1 MSRYDDDY
9 DDNEDER
16 EDDDLED
23 NEDDDDG
30 VRRSTSNP
38 NPFSSRPNSVRG
50 AGLPQQRPPV
60 SPGGSVPSPIRTPG
74 GPGSSQPFG
83 GNRPNSPTP
92 GGGSSGGV
100 QPFQRSP
107 LSPRDDKKDDS
118 DNTKDAVNRVLGS
131 FGQKLT
137 AGDND
142 KRDDAKPPSG
152 GSGGLFGSRG
162 NNDDKKDEKPTHSS
176 FGSRIGGG
184 GNNSSSGG
192 DKSDSVGGL
201 TRGLGG
207 LTSRLG
213 GSDDKKDDAKPPPSS
228 GGGLGGFGSRLGGG
242 NNDKKDEKSPSGG
255 GLGGFGSRIG
265 GGNNNE
271 KRDDAKPPSGG
282 GLGGLTSRIGSGNN
296 NDKKEEKPPSGGGL
310 GGFGSRIGGGL
321 GGGSD
326 KKDDK
331 SSGAGGLG
339 GLTSRIGGGLGGGDR
354 KDDKPASGGA
364 LGGLTSRFGGNNNDK
379 KDNKPLGGGIGG
391 GMGGARPG
399 SGTPPKDDKPAGG
412 KLGGALGGLTS
423 RFGGDKKDEPKAP
436 PSTGSGAFGSTRPG
450 GTSMGQSPLGGT
462 LSSGSKPPT
471 STGASKSPFGGAA
484 AGKPGAPKGA
494 TPSFG
499 ERLKGLN
506 PFAPKKDTRQPAR
519 ARASK
524 APKVD
529 QGGLSL
535 DHKLDILGVSLL
547 LGSLVLLLSSL
558 SPTKGALTEAV
569 NHDISYAFGW
579 GAVCVL
585 MVLFAIGLWLILRHF
600 GEEAPVISRTRL
612 IGIGMLF
619 IGVLVLAQFVYS
631 FNYHVGSDQDYLD
644 TLKNVFLPITYDL
657 GRGGGWVGGQIYF
670 LLLSNFGEIG
680 AFMVTLGWLLVGVM
694 LGLSVSASDLA
705 MIIVSN
711 ARNISDVMRQRRQ
724 RAAAVR
730 AEKQQALALA
740 AQPLSVSKV
749 IETTP
754 PLAAPASPAL
764 PATVTAEEQRR
775 IPITTGGRTSS
786 VPFRQLELTD
796 VPAAGTSVPAASLN
810 GTTIPTPDAIPVAV
824 PEEKS
829 GGLFSRVR
837 TALPGAK
844 SPDGA
849 IVEKQPVPLDQP
861 VPADKA
867 AGGLRGR
874 LFGGIG
880 GRDKDAVTP
889 AAPAAASTAI
899 PQTTS
904 SVAAPSTL
912 TPQPQM
918 QAAPTVGQSVTPPT
932 APAAAPIDPNT
943 VQPAA
948 QPSPTTTPLTPAGA
962 PPTAAAP
969 STPAA
974 PPRLRD
980 LLGRSPTP
988 PAPNAQTPA
997 PAASTPASPV
1007 TPANGSPNGAA
1018 TNGTS
1023 SSGVLPFQRIP
1034 LTRPEAPAANLNGNG
1049 SATPTASP
1057 TQSAPTTPSASP
1069 MPDLQSRMRALR
1081 DNAEPNVAP
1090 PLVSTP
1096 PTMPPPT
1103 RPAPSPAL
1111 GRPDDIPFSVP
1122 QATTQKSSL
1131 PIEVPQAPTFRSRP
1145 PRQWKMADPAALL
1158 ASGVDE
1164 EPDHEMLLKR
1174 AHIIEETLSSFG
1186 APGRVVDVRTGPVVT
1201 QFGVEPD
1208 YVPGRGGK
1216 KNRVKVGAIAAL
1228 DKDLQ
1233 LALGAKAIRI
1243 EAPVPGKGY
1252 VGVEVPNEKAEVVH
1266 LRNVLESAEFRK
1278 VAGKSPL
1285 AIALGQGV
1293 DGTPVA
1299 GDLASMP
1306 HLLIAGTT
1314 GSGKS
1319 VCVNAIIASI
1329 LLNNTPKQVKFVMVD
1344 PKRVELTQYNGIPH
1358 LIAPVVVELERI
1370 VSVLKWVTREMDERY
1385 RKFSNA
1391 ASRNIE
1397 DYNKHL
1403 PSTEEPMP
1411 YIVVIIDE
1419 LADLMML
1426 APDDTERVITR
1437 IAALARAT
1445 GIHLV
1450 IATQRPSVD
1459 VVTGLIKANFP
1470 ARIAFAVAGNTD
1482 SRVILDQP
1490 GAERLLGR
1498 GDMLYMSGDSPAPV
1512 RLQGVFVSDN
1522 EIGNI
1527 TRFWRGQ
1534 MSEEDLIMASRP
1546 IGASIDDGNRSEGGV
1561 IIRGN
1566 SNSSANGNTTRTTQT
1581 QVAFWDNDQEDEDA
1595 DEDDGVADGE
1605 DEMYE
1610 QAVELV
1616 RRLNKASVSLLQ
1628 RRLRIGYTRAARMID
1643 TMEARG
1649 VVGPATEGSKPREVL
1664 PVR

>member
-30 VRRSTSNP
+30 VRRSTSSSNP

-83 GNRPNSPTP
+83 GNRPNSPTQ
-92 GGGSSGGV
+92 GSGSSSGV

-107 LSPRDDKKDDS
+107 LSPHDDKKDDGG

-142 KRDDAKPPSG
+142 KRD
-152 GSGGLFGSRG
+152 
-162 NNDDKKDEKPTHSS
+162 EKPNHSS
-176 FGSRIGGG
+176 FGSRPTSNDKPDGG
-184 GNNSSSGG
+184 
-192 DKSDSVGGL
+192 VGGL

-207 LTSRLG
+207 LTSRIG
-213 GSDDKKDDAKPPPSS
+213 GGDDRKDDAKPPPSS
-228 GGGLGGFGSRLGGG
+228 GGG
-242 NNDKKDEKSPSGG
+242 P
-255 GLGGFGSRIG
+255 GGFGSRIG
-265 GGNNNE
+265 AGSNDRKE
-271 KRDDAKPPSGG
+271 DKPSG
-282 GLGGLTSRIGSGNN
+282 GLGGLTSRIGGG
-296 NDKKEEKPPSGGGL
+296 DRKDDKPPSSGGL

-321 GGGSD
+321 GGG

-331 SSGAGGLG
+331 PSGAGGLG
-339 GLTSRIGGGLGGGDR
+339 GLTSRIGGGLGGDK
-354 KDDKPASGGA
+354 KDDAKPPGGGA
-364 LGGLTSRFGGNNNDK
+364 FGGITSRFGGGGKKEDK
-379 KDNKPLGGGIGG
+379 PPGGGIGG
-391 GMGGARPG
+391 SRLGGGA
-399 SGTPPKDDKPAGG
+399 PPKDDKPGG
-412 KLGGALGGLTS
+412 GRLGGALGGLTS
-423 RFGGDKKDEPKAP
+423 RFGGDKKDDAKP
-436 PSTGSGAFGSTRPG
+436 PPGGGAFGANRPG
-450 GTSMGQSPLGGT
+450 GTSSMGQSPLGGT

-471 STGASKSPFGGAA
+471 STGTSKSPFGGAST
-484 AGKPGAPKGA
+484 GKASSPKGA
-494 TPSFG
+494 TPPLS
-499 ERLKGLN
+499 ERLKALN
-506 PFAPKKDTRQPAR
+506 PFQKKDAGKSAR
-519 ARASK
+519 PRTSK

-612 IGIGMLF
+612 IGIAMLF
-619 IGVLVLAQFVYS
+619 IGVLVMAQFVYS
-631 FNYHVGSDQDYLD
+631 FQYHVGSDQDYLD

-680 AFMVTLGWLLVGVM
+680 AFMVTLGWLIVGVM
-694 LGLSVSASDLA
+694 LALSLSASDLA

-724 RAAAVR
+724 RAAAIR
-730 AEKQQALALA
+730 AEKEQALALA
-740 AQPLSVSKV
+740 AQPISVTKV
-749 IETTP
+749 VETAP

-796 VPAAGTSVPAASLN
+796 TPASAAN
-810 GTTIPTPDAIPVAV
+810 ADVAPDAIPVAV
-824 PEEKS
+824 PETKS

-844 SPDGA
+844 SPDDAGLA
-849 IVEKQPVPLDQP
+849 PAALERPISTDKPLS
-861 VPADKA
+861 ADKA
-867 AGGLRGR
+867 ANGGLRGR
-874 LFGGIG
+874 LLGGIG
-880 GRDKDAVTP
+880 GRGKDAVTP
-889 AAPAAASTAI
+889 AVPATASTSI
-899 PQTTS
+899 PQT
-904 SVAAPSTL
+904 AAPTPSTL

-918 QAAPTVGQSVTPPT
+918 QTAPTVGQPVTDTPITPS
-932 APAAAPIDPNT
+932 PAAAPIQST
-943 VQPAA
+943 
-948 QPSPTTTPLTPAGA
+948 PTSATETSLTPATA
-962 PPTAAAP
+962 QPTAAAP
-969 STPAA
+969 AAPST

-980 LLGRSPTP
+980 LLGRS
-988 PAPNAQTPA
+988 
-997 PAASTPASPV
+997 STPTQPPSSTAQPPVAPPSSPV
-1007 TPANGSPNGAA
+1007 QSTVS
-1018 TNGTS
+1018 TS
-1023 SSGVLPFQRIP
+1023 SSGVQPFQRPP
-1034 LTRPEAPAANLNGNG
+1034 LTRPEAPAANSNSNGD
-1049 SATPTASP
+1049 SAQKPAQSP
-1057 TQSAPTTPSASP
+1057 AGQS

-1081 DNAEPNVAP
+1081 QSAEPNVAP

-1096 PTMPPPT
+1096 PTMPPPS
-1103 RPAPSPAL
+1103 RPAPSSAF
-1111 GRPDDIPFSVP
+1111 GRPDDPPFAVP
-1122 QATTQKSSL
+1122 QPPQRTIPA
-1131 PIEVPQAPTFRSRP
+1131 PAAADVPPPPTFRSRP

-1252 VGVEVPNEKAEVVH
+1252 VGVEVPNEKAEIVH
-1266 LRNVLESAEFRK
+1266 LRNVLESSEFKK

-1319 VCVNAIIASI
+1319 VCVNAIIASL
-1329 LLNNTPKQVKFVMVD
+1329 LLNNTPKVVKFVMVD

-1527 TRFWRGQ
+1527 TRYWRGQ
-1534 MSEEDLIMASRP
+1534 MTEEDLIAASRP
-1546 IGASIDDGNRSEGGV
+1546 IGASIDDGNRSEGGGV
-1561 IIRGN
+1561 IMR
-1566 SNSSANGNTTRTTQT
+1566 NSSNGNGGNTTRTTQT
-1581 QVAFWDNDQEDEDA
+1581 QVAFWDSDEEGEDVDDD
-1595 DEDDGVADGE
+1595 DEVADGE
-1605 DEMYE
+1605 DEMYD

-1628 RRLRIGYTRAARMID
+1628 RRLRIGYTRAARLID
-1643 TMEARG
+1643 TMEERG
-1649 VVGPATEGSKPREVL
+1649 IVGPATEGSKPREVL